1 MFPPPHFKYASVAQL
16 VEQRTENPRVVG
28 SIPTG
33 GTTCKSLAGICG
45 HSSSGRAPPCQ
56 GGGSEFEPRCPLQKN
71 SYAGL
76 IARITYIRRH
86 SQVVRQRTANPRFPS
101 SNLGGASNKKPAL
114 VAGFLLEMSLPMLD
128 WLSDGPL
135 CGPSPRRG
143 FKSGW
148 RLLVGASF
156 ISLAPTFSS
165 QSALVSLLRLS
176 KLTHLR
182 QASILAFKII
192 EHVHTTAQ
200 RLN

>member
-1 MFPPPHFKYASVAQL
+1 MSLVQL
-16 VEQRTENPRVVG
+16 RPEAPF
-28 SIPTG
+28 
-33 GTTCKSLAGICG
+33 CG

-101 SNLGGASNKKPAL
+101 SNLGGASNKRPAL

-148 RLLVGASF
+148 RLQKSASF
-156 ISLAPTFSS
+156 ERSLPILLIPSS
-165 QSALVSLLRLS
+165 LF
-176 KLTHLR
+176 TIH
-182 QASILAFKII
+182 
-192 EHVHTTAQ
+192 
-200 RLN
+200 